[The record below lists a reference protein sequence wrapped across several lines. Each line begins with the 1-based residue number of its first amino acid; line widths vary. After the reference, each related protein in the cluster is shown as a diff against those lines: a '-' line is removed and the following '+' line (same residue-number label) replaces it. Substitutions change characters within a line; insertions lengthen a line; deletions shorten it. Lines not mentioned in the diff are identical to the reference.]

1 MHESSWNTHFSI
13 LLNRSGW
20 KRKQE
25 KKPDLG
31 PDFIEDRP
39 ILSVFE
45 EAVQTGWDAKGNNST
60 ECMER
65 YFICPLTTEDIFSHF
80 DTIKNVDVL

>member
-1 MHESSWNTHFSI
+1 MEGMDFF
-13 LLNRSGW
+13 LLNIFRSGW

-31 PDFIEDRP
+31 PDLIEDRP

-45 EAVQTGWDAKGNNST
+45 EAVETAWNAKGANST

-65 YFICPLTTEDIFSHF
+65 YFICPLTTTDIFAHF
-80 DTIKNVDVL
+80 DVVKDVNVL